1 MMSGFGWFQ
10 DASVC
15 LFQDASVC
23 MFGMPEGLAGVR
35 LVCAR
40 KVPCLLVPLPFGC
53 PNAKPVVPG

>member
-1 MMSGFGWFQ
+1 MMSGFEWFQ

-40 KVPCLLVPLPFGC
+40 RVPLPFGSL
-53 PNAKPVVPG
+53 AFWVPEY